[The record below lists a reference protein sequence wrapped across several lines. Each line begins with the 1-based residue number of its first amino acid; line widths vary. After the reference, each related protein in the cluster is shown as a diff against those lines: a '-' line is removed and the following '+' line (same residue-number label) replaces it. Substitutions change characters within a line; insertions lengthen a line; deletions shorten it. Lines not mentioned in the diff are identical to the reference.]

1 MTHDFQAFGDI
12 IPESKDALRR
22 IGEVEKN
29 TLKNTERTDNLQF
42 LNMTSS
48 EEFMNPSEE
57 AKSLFEEGY
66 NCAQSMLY
74 KHGKDYF
81 AENKLA
87 LKLASGFG
95 AGVSYRG
102 EMCGAVSGALMVL
115 GLRYGYSEL
124 SADTSAEMIFRIT
137 NEFMDT
143 FEKRNGSIIC
153 KQLLQTDISTTEGL
167 EYARQN
173 GIFKKT
179 CPNLVE
185 SASEILESLFEKNP
199 I

>member
-1 MTHDFQAFGDI
+1 
-12 IPESKDALRR
+12 
-22 IGEVEKN
+22 
-29 TLKNTERTDNLQF
+29 
-42 LNMTSS
+42 
-48 EEFMNPSEE
+48 MNPSEE

-124 SADTSAEMIFRIT
+124 SADTSAELIFRIT
-137 NEFMDT
+137 NEFMDA

-153 KQLLQTDISTTEGL
+153 KQLLQTDICTPEGL
-167 EYARQN
+167 AYARQN